1 METGAGPALR
11 ETDPN
16 FAADLIGQ
24 CATAMLVCGGDGR
37 MRYANAAALALLGIP
52 AHAIGGQPVAALL
65 PKLRGPFCQCLAGR
79 ETVSGQEVE
88 LAPAGRDPVRLG
100 FVLTPLGGS
109 EPGEVLIELYQIAR
123 QQAISREAERVE
135 QMTAVRALM
144 QGLAHE
150 LRNPL
155 TGLAGALQVLEKDR
169 RREDAL
175 VLARDEVA
183 RMRRLLEDLFA
194 SRGRAVLGPTGVH
207 EPLERAVRLCAAQ
220 LPAGV
225 TVVRDYDPSL
235 PDVAADS
242 DALVQIF
249 LNLLRNAVDAVGGAG
264 RITLRTRVRRQY
276 TLAGQR
282 HRLAVCA
289 EIIDDGPGVPQELAS
304 TLFLPLV
311 SGRTDGTGLG
321 LSVAQDLAVRAGGL
335 VDYESQ
341 PGATTFSLLLPVPEE
356 GARA

>member
-11 ETDPN
+11 ESGRD

-37 MRYANAAALALLGIP
+37 LRYANAAALALLGLP
-52 AHAIGGQPVAALL
+52 AHAVGGQPVAALL
-65 PKLRGPFCQCLAGR
+65 PQLRQPFSQCLAGR

-88 LAPAGRDPVRLG
+88 FAPAGRDPVRLG

-109 EPGEVLIELYQIAR
+109 EPGEVLIELHQSAR

-144 QGLAHE
+144 QGLTHE

-155 TGLAGALQVLEKDR
+155 TGLAGALQVLEKNR
-169 RREDAL
+169 GREDAL
-175 VLARDEVA
+175 ALARDEVA
-183 RMRRLLEDLFA
+183 RMRRLLDDLLA
-194 SRGRAVLGPTGVH
+194 SRSRAASGPTGVH
-207 EPLERAVRLCAAQ
+207 EPLERAARLCAAQ

-225 TVVRDYDPSL
+225 TVARDYDPSL

-242 DALVQIF
+242 DTLVQIF
-249 LNLLRNAVDAVGGAG
+249 LNLLRNAADAVGDAG

-276 TLAGQR
+276 TLAGR
-282 HRLAVCA
+282 RYRLAVCA
-289 EIIDDGPGVPQELAS
+289 EVIDDGPGVPPELAS

-321 LSVAQDLAVRAGGL
+321 LAVAQDLAVRAGGL
-335 VDYESQ
+335 VDYESE
-341 PGATTFSLLLPVPEE
+341 PGATTFSLLLPVPEDGE
-356 GARA
+356 GA